1 MPKRAKKP
9 MVPIFL
15 SLMMLFSGCATNVG
29 TGIISGTTVAA
40 GLGGITWGTGGAI
53 LGSATGLIA
62 GSLIGF
68 ALDEQDRKVIEQSSP
83 RTVDRIDRD
92 DPLTVNDIIK
102 LSQSGVNDDTIIQY
116 IHEQKTTYNLT
127 RPQIRRLQ
135 DAGVSQRVIHHMAET
150 DGDTAR

>member
-1 MPKRAKKP
+1 MLKQA
-9 MVPIFL
+9 MVRMSFIF
-15 SLMMLFSGCATNVG
+15 SLMMLTCGSATNVG

-40 GLGGITWGTGGAI
+40 GLGGITWGTGGTI

-68 ALDEQDRKVIEQSSP
+68 ALDEQDRKVVEQSSP

-92 DPLTVNDIIK
+92 DPLTINDVIK
-102 LSQSGVNDDTIIQY
+102 LSQSGVSDDTIIEY
-116 IHEQKTTYNLT
+116 IHEQKTTYTLT

-135 DAGVSQRVIHHMAET
+135 EAGVSQRVIQYMT
-150 DGDTAR
+150 DINGHTTR